1 MGRAYRF
8 KLIFITMTHKVYNKC
23 LYTWMR
29 DIDTHV
35 ERIEVYDGTTFYPT
49 KDSEEWNEDTI
60 TFEYRQM
67 YTNSTLPVQRFRIT
81 IHRKDI
87 KQIVMWK
94 IINILIEDARI
105 GIKNRS
111 WMMTVRLI
119 RQA

>member
-49 KDSEEWNEDTI
+49 KDSEEWNED
-60 TFEYRQM
+60 
-67 YTNSTLPVQRFRIT
+67 
-81 IHRKDI
+81 I
-87 KQIVMWK
+87 KQIVMWNNYK
-94 IINILIEDARI
+94 YTHRRC
-105 GIKNRS
+105 KN
-111 WMMTVRLI
+111 WH
-119 RQA
+119 

>member
-60 TFEYRQM
+60 
-67 YTNSTLPVQRFRIT
+67 PVQRFRIT

-87 KQIVMWK
+87 KQIVMWNNYK
-94 IINILIEDARI
+94 YTHRRC
-105 GIKNRS
+105 KH
-111 WMMTVRLI
+111 WH
-119 RQA
+119 

>member
-67 YTNSTLPVQRFRIT
+67 YTNSTYQYKGSVLLF
-81 IHRKDI
+81 
-87 KQIVMWK
+87 IVK
-94 IINILIEDARI
+94 IL
-105 GIKNRS
+105 S
-111 WMMTVRLI
+111 
-119 RQA
+119 RQ

>member
-35 ERIEVYDGTTFYPT
+35 ERIEVYDGTTFCPT
-49 KDSEEWNEDTI
+49 RDSEEWNEDTI

-67 YTNSTLPVQRFRIT
+67 YTNSILPVQRFRIT

-87 KQIVMWK
+87 KQIVMWNNYK
-94 IINILIEDARI
+94 YTHRRC
-105 GIKNRS
+105 KN
-111 WMMTVRLI
+111 WH
-119 RQA
+119 

>member
-49 KDSEEWNEDTI
+49 KDSEEWNEDT
-60 TFEYRQM
+60 
-67 YTNSTLPVQRFRIT
+67 NSTLPVQRFRIT

-87 KQIVMWK
+87 KQIVM
-94 IINILIEDARI
+94 
-105 GIKNRS
+105 
-111 WMMTVRLI
+111 
-119 RQA
+119 